1 MSVESCH
8 LTVICHKSQTIFR
21 DGKLRRFGIFSYFKS
36 KPSKIYFF
44 LFCGLLSLVTVVT
57 SSANVEIE
65 INGLKSRLH
74 FSLPPF
80 CDSRS
85 TKKIYLNF
93 EMGLI
98 KRGALIVIEGVDRSG
113 KSTQCKNLVQSL
125 EKMNIK
131 SKLITFP
138 DRTTS
143 TGKLIDEYLRNKE
156 CNLSDEAIHLLFTAN
171 RWENLD
177 KMKALLF
184 EGVTLVVDRY
194 SYSGIVF
201 SAVKKS
207 IVSNF
212 IIFNHKSTFC
222 FRYEYR
228 MVSTT

>member
-1 MSVESCH
+1 
-8 LTVICHKSQTIFR
+8 
-21 DGKLRRFGIFSYFKS
+21 
-36 KPSKIYFF
+36 
-44 LFCGLLSLVTVVT
+44 
-57 SSANVEIE
+57 
-65 INGLKSRLH
+65 
-74 FSLPPF
+74 
-80 CDSRS
+80 
-85 TKKIYLNF
+85 
-93 EMGLI
+93 MGLI

-113 KSTQCKNLVQSL
+113 KSTQCKKLVQSL

-143 TGKLIDEYLRNKE
+143 TGKLIDEYLKNKD
-156 CNLSDEAIHLLFTAN
+156 CKLSDEAIHLLFTAN

-177 KMKALLF
+177 KMKQLLF

-207 IVSNF
+207 KVIIDVIVFSR
-212 IIFNHKSTFC
+212 KSDFY
-222 FRYEYR
+222 FRYEYS